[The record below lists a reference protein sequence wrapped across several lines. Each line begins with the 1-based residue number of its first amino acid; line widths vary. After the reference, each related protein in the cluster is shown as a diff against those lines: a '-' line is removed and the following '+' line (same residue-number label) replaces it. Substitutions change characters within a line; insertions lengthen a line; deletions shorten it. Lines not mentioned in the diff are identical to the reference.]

1 MNPSVDTFLQNAK
14 QWKVELE
21 LLRSILLDCG
31 LTEEYKWKQPC
42 YSFKGKNIIIIGG
55 FKSCVSISFFK
66 GVLLQDEKGLLTQ
79 PGENSQSTRMLKFNS
94 VKEIEDLTPII
105 KAYIFESIE
114 IEKTGQKVEM
124 TKSKNL
130 DLTEELLEKMSVD
143 SEFKTAFESL
153 TPGRQRAYHIYFSRA
168 KQSKTRI
175 DRIEKYTQR
184 ILDGFGFHDCVCGL
198 SKRGGTCDGSP
209 KHLK

>member
-1 MNPSVDTFLQNAK
+1 MNTAVDTFMQSAK

-55 FKSCVSISFFK
+55 FKECAFISFLK
-66 GVLLQDEKGLLTQ
+66 GALLQDEMGLLSK
-79 PGENSQSTRMLKFNS
+79 PGENSQSTRMIKFATAE
-94 VKEIEDLTPII
+94 EIVDLSATI
-105 KAYIFESIE
+105 KACIFEAIE
-114 IEKTGQKVEM
+114 IEKSGQKVEL
-124 TKSKNL
+124 TQSKNL
-130 DLTEELLEKMSVD
+130 DLTEELIEKLNSD
-143 SEFKTAFESL
+143 SSFKTAFESL
-153 TPGRQRAYHIYFSRA
+153 TPGRQRAYHIYFSGA

-198 SKRGGTCDGSP
+198 SKRGGTCDGSH
-209 KHLK
+209 KQLK

>member
-1 MNPSVDTFLQNAK
+1 
-14 QWKVELE
+14 
-21 LLRSILLDCG
+21 
-31 LTEEYKWKQPC
+31 
-42 YSFKGKNIIIIGG
+42 
-55 FKSCVSISFFK
+55 
-66 GVLLQDEKGLLTQ
+66 LQDEKGLLTQ

-198 SKRGGTCDGSP
+198 SKRGGTCDGSH